1 MSDLTRPA
9 TDSAVRRFRLCPV
22 CHGVHRGIPECVGR
36 PQTDREW
43 MLDRGVRPDR
53 ADEIIEARAAVE
65 ATGHA
70 LPPMAQPA
78 PDQRSLF

>member
-1 MSDLTRPA
+1 MSAERGY
-9 TDSAVRRFRLCPV
+9 RLKLCRT

-43 MLDRGVRPDR
+43 MLDRGVRPER
-53 ADEIIEARAAVE
+53 VDEILAARARVA
-65 ATGHA
+65 ATGHTF
-70 LPPMAQPA
+70 PPMARPA